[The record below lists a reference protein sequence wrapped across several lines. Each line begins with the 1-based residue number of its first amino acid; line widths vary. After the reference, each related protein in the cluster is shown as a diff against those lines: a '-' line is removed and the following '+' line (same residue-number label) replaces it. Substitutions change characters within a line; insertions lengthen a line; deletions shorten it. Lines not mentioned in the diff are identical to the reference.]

1 MARNEYLKK
10 PGELVE
16 YTTDMVRE
24 LQKCSVDPVYFIENY
39 IKITHPTK
47 GLVPFI
53 LYDFQRVMVKT
64 FHENRFS
71 IACASRQVGKSQTSC
86 AFILWYVSFHS
97 HKNVL
102 IASNKASG
110 AKEML
115 TRISEMYENLP
126 KFLKPGIDPSNWNKL
141 SISFD
146 NNSKIISEATT
157 LNSGRGMSISLLF
170 CDEFAF
176 VANNISEHFWTSIS
190 PTLSTGGNCIIAST
204 PNGDDNLYAELWRG
218 AESGAN
224 GFTPIFVKWD
234 TVPGRDE
241 RFREQEIAKIG
252 LTKFQQEYECLRGDT
267 LVTILDSFNTER
279 TLTLKELYDEF
290 E

>member
-1 MARNEYLKK
+1 MRSNTEYEILSPDGHFYDFKGVIQSTK
-10 PGELVE
+10 TLH
-16 YTTDMVRE
+16 
-24 LQKCSVDPVYFIENY
+24 Q
-39 IKITHPTK
+39 IKIQDGDDIWASDNHIFFVNGIATK
-47 GLVPFI
+47 VSNLSDYGFI
-53 LYDFQRVMVKT
+53 DSIDGPIAYQKT
-64 FHENRFS
+64 FNYNITYAYDVVECQEEDHLYTINSS
-71 IACASRQVGKSQTSC
+71 IIT
-86 AFILWYVSFHS
+86 H
-97 HKNVL
+97 N
-102 IASNKASG
+102 
-110 AKEML
+110 
-115 TRISEMYENLP
+115 
-126 KFLKPGIDPSNWNKL
+126 
-141 SISFD
+141 
-146 NNSKIISEATT
+146 
-157 LNSGRGMSISLLF
+157 